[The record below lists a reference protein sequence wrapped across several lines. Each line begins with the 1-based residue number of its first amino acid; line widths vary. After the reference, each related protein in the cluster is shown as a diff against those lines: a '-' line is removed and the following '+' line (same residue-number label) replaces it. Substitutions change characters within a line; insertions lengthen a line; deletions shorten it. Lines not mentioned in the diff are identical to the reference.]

1 MIKISASDISPM
13 PDLNT
18 HLALVQASLAVG
30 EGVKL
35 RSAPVGRYREKG
47 FVFTGS
53 LNMG

>member
-1 MIKISASDISPM
+1 MHEGA
-13 PDLNT
+13 LNP
-18 HLALVQASLAVG
+18 SLAYG

-47 FVFTGS
+47 FAFTGS